1 MKKVLLRKIILIVLA
16 AVIGIASVFI
26 ERTTV
31 SADETTGETEC
42 GYRVEFNSCCSVYLY
57 DDGTVGYRI
66 GNDIVD
72 YYSARQSLFD
82 DGYSTGYLNE
92 QMKYGV
98 PKEPLGYIGGQPY
111 YLECE
116 KEFYDEKFN
125 EAAAEYIS
133 LGYKY
138 AGSMEQLESLITEQA
153 DNCIEEMTYYLPK
166 NLFEEFHND
175 RINVKYSNIF
185 TENAIRGQSISG
197 GYDNNY
203 VGTVTVNFVTGCTGE
218 ELQAAVTE
226 VNRIVA
232 AYNYGSTYDKIKN
245 VHDYLCNTI
254 SYDYSYQEYTIYSA
268 LIKHT
273 SVCEGY
279 ADSFKAIM
287 DAMGIPCETVSG
299 YKNGSGP
306 HKWNNV
312 MIDGQWYHI
321 DCTWDD
327 QETYISRNSFLLGQD
342 RMRDSRL
349 APQGYLTEST
359 PVTQD
364 MTENNDFDLSELYE
378 EQISDEETEI
388 EPVTEETTEEM
399 TEEEAEETTTVE
411 ETTSLKE
418 TESETEGQAETELET
433 ESEIVVVNERQDR
446 HGKGI
451 IISVI
456 AATVLAGGAGTAIMI
471 HRKKT
476 DGE

>member
-82 DGYSTGYLNE
+82 DGHSTGYLNE

-166 NLFEEFHND
+166 NLFEEFHNSG
-175 RINVKYSNIF
+175 INVKYSNIF
-185 TENAIRGQSISG
+185 TENAIRGHSIRGS
-197 GYDNNY
+197 YNNY
-203 VGTVTVNFVTGCTGE
+203 VGTITVSLDAGCTGG
-218 ELQAAVTE
+218 ELQAAVAE
-226 VNRIVA
+226 VNRIA
-232 AYNYGSTYDKIKN
+232 SAYNYGST
-245 VHDYLCNTI
+245 
-254 SYDYSYQEYTIYSA
+254 
-268 LIKHT
+268 
-273 SVCEGY
+273 
-279 ADSFKAIM
+279 
-287 DAMGIPCETVSG
+287 
-299 YKNGSGP
+299 
-306 HKWNNV
+306 
-312 MIDGQWYHI
+312 
-321 DCTWDD
+321 
-327 QETYISRNSFLLGQD
+327 
-342 RMRDSRL
+342 
-349 APQGYLTEST
+349 
-359 PVTQD
+359 
-364 MTENNDFDLSELYE
+364 
-378 EQISDEETEI
+378 
-388 EPVTEETTEEM
+388 
-399 TEEEAEETTTVE
+399 
-411 ETTSLKE
+411 
-418 TESETEGQAETELET
+418 
-433 ESEIVVVNERQDR
+433 
-446 HGKGI
+446 
-451 IISVI
+451 
-456 AATVLAGGAGTAIMI
+456 
-471 HRKKT
+471 
-476 DGE
+476 

>member
-1 MKKVLLRKIILIVLA
+1 MKKVLLRKIISMVLVS
-16 AVIGIASVFI
+16 VIGIASVFI
-26 ERTTV
+26 GRTTV

-42 GYRVEFNSCCSVYLY
+42 GYRVEYNSCCTVYLY

-66 GNDIVD
+66 GKDIVD

-98 PKEPLGYIGGQPY
+98 PDEPLGYIGGQPY

-153 DNCIEEMTYYLPK
+153 DNCIEEMTYYIPK
-166 NLFEEFHND
+166 NLFEEFHNSGID
-175 RINVKYSNIF
+175 VKYSNIF
-185 TENAIRGQSISG
+185 AENAIRGHSIRGS
-197 GYDNNY
+197 YNNNY
-203 VGTVTVNFVTGCTGE
+203 VGTITVNMDAGCTGV
-218 ELQAAVTE
+218 ELQAAVAE
-226 VNRIVA
+226 VNRIA
-232 AYNYGSTYDKIKN
+232 SAYNYGSTYDKIKN

-287 DAMGIPCETVSG
+287 DAMGIPCETVTG

-327 QETYISRNSFLLGQD
+327 QETYISRNNFLLGQD

-349 APQGYLTEST
+349 APQGYLTESS

-364 MTENNDFDLSELYE
+364 LTENNFPDLTELPE
-378 EQISDEETEI
+378 EQASDEETEI
-388 EPVTEETTEEM
+388 EPATEETTEEM
-399 TEEEAEETTTVE
+399 TEEATEETTTAEETT
-411 ETTSLKE
+411 SMKE
-418 TESETEGQAETELET
+418 AESETEGQTETEPET
-433 ESEIVVVNERQDR
+433 ESEMVVVNEGQDR
-446 HGKGI
+446 HSRGL
-451 IISVI
+451 IISIIV
-456 AATVLAGGAGTAIMI
+456 AAVLAVGAGTAIMI

-476 DGE
+476 HGE